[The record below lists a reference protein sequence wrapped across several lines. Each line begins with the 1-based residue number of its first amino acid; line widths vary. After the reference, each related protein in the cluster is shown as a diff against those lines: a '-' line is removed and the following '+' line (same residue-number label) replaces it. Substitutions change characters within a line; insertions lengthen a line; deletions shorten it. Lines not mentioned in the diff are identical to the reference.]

1 MHFEITSFQYFFKL
15 IFFYSK
21 FISFSPENPGK
32 EGKKFLK
39 QAEIVSDAI
48 EPITVKLVHQC
59 RLSALQA
66 LLQCMLQQELQKLM
80 PEFHL

>member
-1 MHFEITSFQYFFKL
+1 
-15 IFFYSK
+15 
-21 FISFSPENPGK
+21 
-32 EGKKFLK
+32 LK
-39 QAEIVSDAI
+39 QAESVSDAI
-48 EPITVKLVHQC
+48 EPIMVKLVDQC